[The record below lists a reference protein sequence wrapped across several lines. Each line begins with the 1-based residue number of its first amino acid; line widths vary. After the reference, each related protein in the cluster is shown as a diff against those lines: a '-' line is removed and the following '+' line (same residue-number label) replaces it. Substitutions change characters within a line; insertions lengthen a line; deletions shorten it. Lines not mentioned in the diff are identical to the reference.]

1 MRKLEWGQVA
11 NIRDLGGLPTLHG
24 PTQFGRIARSP
35 RRELMDDGAWNA
47 ATTWGLHTII
57 DLRCSYEIGRHDDDP
72 VLTTAPQ
79 LTVVHAPT
87 EDHDNA
93 EFRETC
99 FPILDSPACW
109 SHNIRILPNLVRSA
123 LEAIAEATP
132 GILVHCSAGRDRTGL
147 VTALLLANAGVAPH
161 LIADD
166 YELPSGPWP
175 APPVISRP
183 TTGRPGGRRNS
194 STPGRPR
201 RTRLSPSSPW
211 MSQNT
216 SPPCGCLKPRKHACA
231 AFWSTRPD
239 PPPAGPA
246 NAHICRGSSCG
257 QGCPSRA
264 CRGLPPG
271 GSLRLLL

>member
-1 MRKLEWGQVA
+1 MGP
-11 NIRDLGGLPTLHG
+11 GGEHSRSGRPAH
-24 PTQFGRIARSP
+24 PAWAHSAQFGRIARSP
-35 RRELMDDGAWNA
+35 RRELLDDGAWNA

-166 YELPSGPWP
+166 YELSVRAMAGTASHQPTHDRQARWTPEQLDPWAAQTHP
-175 APPVISRP
+175 IVAQFAVDVSEHFA
-183 TTGRPGGRRNS
+183 TM
-194 STPGRPR
+194 
-201 RTRLSPSSPW
+201 RLSEATQARLRSLLVDPS
-211 MSQNT
+211 
-216 SPPCGCLKPRKHACA
+216 
-231 AFWSTRPD
+231 
-239 PPPAGPA
+239 
-246 NAHICRGSSCG
+246 
-257 QGCPSRA
+257 
-264 CRGLPPG
+264 
-271 GSLRLLL
+271 